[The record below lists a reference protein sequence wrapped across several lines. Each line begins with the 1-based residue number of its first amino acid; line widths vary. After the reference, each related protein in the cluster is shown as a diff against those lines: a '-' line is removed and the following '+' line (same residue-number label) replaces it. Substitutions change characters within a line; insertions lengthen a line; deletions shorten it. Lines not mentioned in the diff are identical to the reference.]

1 MNQGLLNSL
10 TETERLFV
18 GETSAEALA
27 GLDEDAVLELH
38 ARARRMRDK
47 YVKNY
52 RRAAG
57 GKVSTVGGRG
67 LSYETNQRARGKA
80 EVFETAL
87 ARVSRRLGALAA
99 QSAAEL
105 RRERIEAAQRTP
117 PGRRY
122 RDPGRPLGGPAARGD
137 LGSPRR
143 RVAGS
148 SGTRPHEPWG
158 LAVRPSGTLAEPW
171 SGLGL
176 SAARRRTE
184 A

>member
-105 RRERIEAAQRTP
+105 RRERIEAARANP
-117 PGRRY
+117 SRPAVPGPEAPSRGPSGPGR
-122 RDPGRPLGGPAARGD
+122 
-137 LGSPRR
+137 S
-143 RVAGS
+143 RVAKKTSGGLKRDAS
-148 SGTRPHEPWG
+148 SRAMG
-158 LAVRPSGTLAEPW
+158 
-171 SGLGL
+171 
-176 SAARRRTE
+176 ARRQAKRD
-184 A
+184 AR